1 MLLSRETRHGLK
13 FTGVYNILCM
23 LTDSAFTLTVR
34 SLIDLTNYLFTI
46 PEVSFFLTEH
56 INQDPLEKF
65 FGMQRQ
71 RGGVHDNPNVQEF
84 EKNTQ
89 ALRVVN
95 AIRGSVRGNC
105 RGSKDQQ
112 VTVDQIENH
121 PLSKRK
127 PIRKT
132 KSL

>member
-1 MLLSRETRHGLK
+1 MCI
-13 FTGVYNILCM
+13 FFVYA
-23 LTDSAFTLTVR
+23 AFTLTVR

-71 RGGVHDNPNVQEF
+71 RGGVHDNQEF

-89 ALRVVN
+89 ALRCVVGCTTIRN
-95 AIRGSVRGNC
+95 LKKTRRHCDAILPR
-105 RGSKDQQ
+105 QQ
-112 VTVDQIENH
+112 RPTGH
-121 PLSKRK
+121 S
-127 PIRKT
+127 
-132 KSL
+132 